1 MKDNIELIISE
12 YTLGRI
18 TKEKAIKEL
27 LNLHSVSK
35 SDVTEKYYNLRQK
48 CEDAVYGDP
57 DGETDQTEILTE
69 IVCREFEIM

>member
-1 MKDNIELIISE
+1 MKEKIELIISE

-18 TKEKAIKEL
+18 TKEKCMSVL
-27 LNLHSVSK
+27 LNLHIVSK

-57 DGETDQTEILTE
+57 DGETDQADALAE
-69 IVCREFEIM
+69 IVCEEFEIM